1 MQHVRRMDIL
11 QTAQNL
17 IDEGLE
23 MGVGKWLARADD
35 GCQVALHELC
45 TVSASPCQM
54 PRGESIPS

>member
-1 MQHVRRMDIL
+1 
-11 QTAQNL
+11 L